1 MKKTVSLCFVCCMSF
16 HILFAQA
23 AKEVI
28 TDQLIAKAPDKSPKN
43 LDLAAAY
50 LTEIIDNTPNS
61 YAAILERATVY
72 YEDNKFNKAV
82 ADFTRYLA
90 QDPDNMEVL
99 AMCGSARLQTGDAA
113 GATQDFTKILTTT
126 PTADIYLQRAIA
138 YKLQEKYNLAL
149 SDIEQY
155 IHIKPSK
162 VEGYNY
168 KADILYHL
176 RKYEE
181 ALVAY
186 TASIEL
192 KKNDPITYYNRANA
206 YMKVDESDKAIA
218 DYTIAYQLAPNP
230 AILVGRASAYLQSE
244 KLEAALE
251 DCLAALKVDAD
262 IADAY
267 NCIGVV
273 ATRRGNMEEAYAAF
287 ERAVELDTH
296 FAAAFNNY
304 GLARH
309 NTGNFSEAL
318 ALFNKS
324 IVADIQHEAAY
335 TNRGTT
341 KYILGDIEGA
351 IDDQRKCLSINPDN
365 PYANSRLATYLAAHK
380 GKGEPAAIEKLTPN
394 LKKNAVETTHN

>member
-1 MKKTVSLCFVCCMSF
+1 M
-16 HILFAQA
+16 LFAQA
-23 AKEVI
+23 DKEII
-28 TDQLIAKAPDKSPKN
+28 TDQLVAKSSNKQPKN

-61 YAAILERATVY
+61 YAAILERATLY

-82 ADFTRYLA
+82 ADFSRYLA

-113 GATQDFTKILTTT
+113 GAVQDFTKILTTT
-126 PTADIYLQRAIA
+126 SRADIYLQRAIA
-138 YKLQEKYNLAL
+138 YKLQEKYKLAL
-149 SDIEQY
+149 LDIDQY
-155 IHIKPSK
+155 IHIEPSK

-168 KADILYHL
+168 KADMLYYL
-176 RKYEE
+176 RKYTE

-186 TASIEL
+186 TASIAL
-192 KKNDPITYYNRANA
+192 KKNDPITYFNRANA

-218 DYTIAYQLAPNP
+218 DYSIAYQLAPNP
-230 AILVGRASAYLQSE
+230 AILVGRAYAYLQSE
-244 KLEAALE
+244 KLDAALT
-251 DCLAALKVDAD
+251 DCLAALKIDAD

-309 NTGNFSEAL
+309 NTGNFNEAL
-318 ALFNKS
+318 ALFDKS
-324 IVADIQHEAAY
+324 IAADIQHEAAY

-365 PYANSRLATYLAAHK
+365 PYANSRLATYLAARK
-380 GKGEPAAIEKLTPN
+380 GKGEQPAAREKLTPN
-394 LKKNAVETTHN
+394 RKKNTVETTNN